1 MQEIKYIAVDKKHM
15 SLIWKKPR
23 NKTLISSLV
32 LKVSEREKTEEL
44 KKTEK
49 CVSNARKTDNPKEK
63 GNMNVQSILSKHL
76 VKNEKIILA

>member
-1 MQEIKYIAVDKKHM
+1 M

-32 LKVSEREKTEEL
+32 VKVSEREKTEEL

>member
-1 MQEIKYIAVDKKHM
+1 MV
-15 SLIWKKPR
+15 
-23 NKTLISSLV
+23 V
-32 LKVSEREKTEEL
+32 KVSEREKTEEL

-63 GNMNVQSILSKHL
+63 GNMNVQNILSKHL